1 MRHGTSNKLDV
12 GRARELHVIRESRL
26 AGYLGTTI
34 DAAKRLADD
43 LEFAFGSV
51 GQLIV

>member
-12 GRARELHVIRESRL
+12 GRARELHVIRELRL

-34 DAAKRLADD
+34 DTSKRLADD
-43 LEFAFGSV
+43 LELAFGSV

>member
-1 MRHGTSNKLDV
+1 MRHGTSHKLDV
-12 GRARELHVIRESRL
+12 RCARELDIIRESRL

-43 LEFAFGSV
+43 LELAFGSV